1 MLKAA
6 IFDDEYI
13 VTQGLR
19 AMIDW
24 GRYGIEL
31 AGTAGDGFSALNMVR
46 ELKPD
51 IVMTDIRMPGMDGLK
66 LIEAISRE
74 APDTACI
81 VFSGF
86 NEFDYIRQALK
97 LGVVD
102 YIEKPVT
109 IEKVD
114 EAMLRTIERIG
125 RQREHTE
132 LKGRLEA
139 SKEALLEKA
148 TRDLV
153 LLGEEALPAWRQAF
167 GEEEAGR
174 IVGVTVLAGSAQEL
188 LEALDAPEPPGGEG
202 SAAEL
207 EATRAEA
214 ETGAQDESNAAGA
227 AESTLG
233 ESGMAD
239 GTDERGSK
247 KAKKTKTAKKEAEE
261 QDEPSAADA
270 DAAIPM
276 PYRSVAF
283 PNGDEWVAVVF
294 HYELPADSLW
304 ERLELRSPHMNG
316 TVGSGLTYPEV
327 KDAGRSCKEAL
338 RALRY
343 GLFLEEKG
351 WTRFEHAEESESF
364 PEGLSEREEE
374 LVFFLR
380 TGNREALSG
389 HLEAVKRWME
399 SERLN
404 PDLAERELLKLAYLG
419 LQVAKES
426 GLKNERQAGH
436 AETVPHRE
444 LGGMRTRDEMFR
456 WLGSYLGKL
465 MDGMAESKRTSK
477 HGAVDKA
484 LAFIEKNYDR
494 DLTLQEVAE
503 HVGMNA
509 TYFSLLFKE
518 KVGHSYIKHV
528 TRLRLEQA
536 KVLLRR
542 GLKVNEA
549 SEKVG
554 YYNYR
559 HFTELFKKHVGL
571 TPGQYRES
579 RGTPDSREEGDSH
592 D

>member
-1 MLKAA
+1 MLRAV

-13 VTQGLR
+13 VTQGMR

-31 AGTAGDGFSALNMVR
+31 AGTAGDGLSALGMVR
-46 ELKPD
+46 DLKPD

-66 LIEAISRE
+66 LIEAISEE
-74 APDTACI
+74 APDTVCV

-86 NEFDYIRQALK
+86 NEFDYIRKALK

-114 EAMLRTIERIG
+114 EAMRRTIERIG
-125 RQREHTE
+125 RRREHME
-132 LKGRLEA
+132 LKDKLEA

-153 LLGEEALPAWRQAF
+153 LLGEEALPAWRRAF
-167 GEEEAGR
+167 GEEESR
-174 IVGVTVLAGSAQEL
+174 RVVGVTALAGSAPET
-188 LEALDAPEPPGGEG
+188 LEALDAAEPPDE
-202 SAAEL
+202 AADH
-207 EATRAEA
+207 ATDKA
-214 ETGAQDESNAAGA
+214 NAAGA
-227 AESTLG
+227 LGTERAEDASEMTIG
-233 ESGMAD
+233 AMEAAD
-239 GTDERGSK
+239 SLDARSS
-247 KAKKTKTAKKEAEE
+247 KEARTEKKGAE
-261 QDEPSAADA
+261 ARTGDPVAGLS
-270 DAAIPM
+270 P
-276 PYRSVAF
+276 PCRSVLF
-283 PNGDEWVAVVF
+283 PNGNEWVAVVF
-294 HYELPADSLW
+294 HYALPADSLW
-304 ERLELRSPHMNG
+304 ERLELRSTHMNG
-316 TVGSGLTYPEV
+316 TVGSGLTYAEV
-327 KDAGRSCKEAL
+327 KHAGRSCKEAL

-351 WTRFEHAEESESF
+351 WTRFEHAEENESF

-374 LVFFLR
+374 LVFLLR
-380 TGNREALSG
+380 TGNREALRG

-426 GLKNERQAGH
+426 GLAERQAGI
-436 AETVPHRE
+436 AEAVPHRE
-444 LGGMRTRDEMFR
+444 LGGLRTRDEMFR
-456 WLGSYLGKL
+456 WLSGYLGAL

-477 HGAVDKA
+477 HAAVDKA

-528 TRLRLEQA
+528 TKLRLEQA
-536 KVLLRR
+536 KVYLRR
-542 GLKVNEA
+542 GMKVNEA

-579 RGTPDSREEGDSH
+579 RGTTDSRERGDRH

>member
-1 MLKAA
+1 MLRAV

-13 VTQGLR
+13 VTQGMR

-31 AGTAGDGFSALNMVR
+31 AGTAGDGLSALGMVR
-46 ELKPD
+46 DLKPD

-66 LIEAISRE
+66 LIEAISEE
-74 APDTACI
+74 APDTVCI

-86 NEFDYIRQALK
+86 NEFDYIRKALK

-114 EAMLRTIERIG
+114 EAMRRTIERIG
-125 RQREHTE
+125 RRREHME
-132 LKGRLEA
+132 LKDKLEA

-153 LLGEEALPAWRQAF
+153 LLGEEAIPAWRRAF
-167 GEEEAGR
+167 GEEESR
-174 IVGVTVLAGSAQEL
+174 RVVGVTALAGSAPET
-188 LEALDAPEPPGGEG
+188 LEALDAAEPPD
-202 SAAEL
+202 
-207 EATRAEA
+207 EADKA
-214 ETGAQDESNAAGA
+214 NAAGA
-227 AESTLG
+227 LEPPEPPDET
-233 ESGMAD
+233 AD
-239 GTDERGSK
+239 HAD
-247 KAKKTKTAKKEAEE
+247 AKKGAEARSG
-261 QDEPSAADA
+261 DPVAGLS
-270 DAAIPM
+270 P
-276 PYRSVAF
+276 PYLSVRF
-283 PNGDEWVAVVF
+283 PNGNEWVAVVF
-294 HYELPADSLW
+294 HYALPADSLW
-304 ERLELRSPHMNG
+304 ERLELRSMHMNG
-316 TVGSGLTYPEV
+316 TVGSGLTYAEV
-327 KDAGRSCKEAL
+327 KHAGRSCKEAL

-351 WTRFEHAEESESF
+351 WTRFEHAEENESF

-374 LVFFLR
+374 LVFLLR
-380 TGNREALSG
+380 TGNREALRG

-426 GLKNERQAGH
+426 GLAERQAGI
-436 AETVPHRE
+436 AEAVPHRE
-444 LGGMRTRDEMFR
+444 LGGLRTRDEMFR
-456 WLGSYLGKL
+456 WLSGYLGAL

-477 HGAVDKA
+477 HAAVDKA

-528 TRLRLEQA
+528 TKLRLEQA
-536 KVLLRR
+536 KVYLRR

-579 RGTPDSREEGDSH
+579 RGTTDGRERGDRH